1 MGQSILKEDT
11 SLFQAKYL
19 LPFFS
24 EIMPF
29 YLDIPKGS
37 FPRMETQSR
46 QTYGT
51 LCTQSFIFIVYFSI
65 SLMSIKG
72 KPVLEQQAL
81 HYPQVHLYLDYG
93 ILRQATVLSGNI
105 ELPKIG
111 DV

>member
-1 MGQSILKEDT
+1 
-11 SLFQAKYL
+11 
-19 LPFFS
+19 
-24 EIMPF
+24 MPF
-29 YLDIPKGS
+29 YLDVPKGS

-51 LCTQSFIFIVYFSI
+51 LCMQSFIFIVYFSI

-72 KPVLEQQAL
+72 KLVLEQQAL
-81 HYPQVHLYLDYG
+81 RYPQVHLYLDYG

-105 ELPKIG
+105 ELSKIG